1 MALLSALLDRILA
14 ARRRPR
20 RPRPPLLLYAAAWT
34 ALLTATVAVASFSPE
49 LAFVSAVSP
58 SSAFT
63 RECGG
68 VGGGGGG
75 PSAEDVVRVPVDLPG
90 EVVCL
95 PAHLFSRSRA
105 DLVVPPVFAA
115 VVVAGSALV
124 VRALALGEEDDAP
137 PI

>member
-1 MALLSALLDRILA
+1 MALLSALLDRILT
-14 ARRRPR
+14 RRPR
-20 RPRPPLLLYAAAWT
+20 PLLLYAAAWT

-68 VGGGGGG
+68 GGG
-75 PSAEDVVRVPVDLPG
+75 PSPDDVVRVPVDLPG

-137 PI
+137 PF